1 MVRLTKYKLGLIAK
15 NSGISNHQKLL
26 SSTNKLENIT
36 ENLSKYGLNKVI
48 KMQNL
53 SLNELEQVEG
63 MNNSS
68 LNELQ
73 QIVKTRRIKN
83 YKDIWKED
91 LIIALLKSNKSHTE
105 PRGSEDNNNTEIEG
119 TKKNL

>member
-1 MVRLTKYKLGLIAK
+1 MVRLTKYELGLIAK
-15 NSGISNHQKLL
+15 NRGISNHQNMSREKLL

-53 SLNELEQVEG
+53 SLNELKQVDG

-68 LNELQ
+68 LNELK

-83 YKDIWKED
+83 YKDMWKED

-105 PRGSEDNNNTEIEG
+105 PRGSEDNNNTEIE
-119 TKKNL
+119 